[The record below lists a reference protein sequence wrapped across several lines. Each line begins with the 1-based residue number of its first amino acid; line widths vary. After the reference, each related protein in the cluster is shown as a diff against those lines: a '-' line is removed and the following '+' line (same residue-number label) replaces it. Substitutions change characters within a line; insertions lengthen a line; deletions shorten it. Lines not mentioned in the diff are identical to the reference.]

1 METTSTI
8 DFTRVFDLVA
18 YQQKKFPQQAS
29 LNSFV
34 NGKWISY
41 STVEVQKRVDRV
53 SCWLLEQAYRPGDVV
68 AVVPMMGSAEW
79 MIADFACQQIGL
91 IVVPV
96 HPTSSPEDMLFIL
109 NETGAKLCLTA
120 NAGLYYKAKLV
131 CEKAGTVIHCHH
143 LEKKEPGYFPAF
155 DSNPT
160 AATKEQLDVRKQQI
174 SENDTLAI
182 LYTSGTSGIPKGV
195 VLSHRNVVSNIK
207 SILPVLPAGPG
218 DRALSFLPFSHI
230 FERTACL
237 AYMAFGV
244 NIYFC
249 HSKESISSDF
259 KSVKPAFCT
268 SVPKTLEK
276 MYDYLLEQRASK
288 NIVKRNL
295 ISWAMKVGQQYR
307 RDEQNGLAFR
317 LKLFLARLLV
327 LNHWRNALGGK
338 ARFVIVGAA
347 ALRPEIARLFSSTGI
362 MVLSGYGMTEAS
374 PFISVNRPQPGMNRF
389 GTVGLPLP
397 GIDVKIDN
405 PDKTGEGEIL
415 VRGPNVMQGYFKRP
429 DLTREVLTNGWLRTG
444 DTGKYTDQ
452 KFLVITGRKK
462 DLFKTTAGIYV
473 SPQQLEEH
481 FTSSP
486 FISQCMVFGFN
497 KPFIAA
503 LLVPNFTMLKLW
515 CEETG
520 VHWTS
525 PAFMVHNI
533 KVVQKI
539 QEEIDR
545 LNSGIE
551 SYKRIRKFI
560 LSDTEWTV
568 DSGELTPSFKVIR
581 SKLLAKH
588 EAAIEKF
595 YP

>member
-1 METTSTI
+1 MT
-8 DFTRVFDLVA
+8 
-18 YQQKKFPQQAS
+18 
-29 LNSFV
+29 
-34 NGKWISY
+34 
-41 STVEVQKRVDRV
+41 
-53 SCWLLEQAYRPGDVV
+53 
-68 AVVPMMGSAEW
+68 GSAEW

-109 NETGAKLCLTA
+109 NETGAGLCLTA

-131 CEKAGTVIHCHH
+131 CEKAGTAIHCYH
-143 LEKKEPGYFPAF
+143 LEKNEPGFFPAF
-155 DSNPT
+155 DGNPN
-160 AATKEQLDVRKQQI
+160 AATKEQLDVRKQQV

-249 HSKESISSDF
+249 HSRESISSDF

-288 NIVKRNL
+288 NIVKRNV

-307 RDEQNGLAFR
+307 RDERNGLAFR

-338 ARFVIVGAA
+338 VRFVIVGAA
-347 ALRPEIARLFSSTGI
+347 ALRPEIARLFSSTGVL
-362 MVLSGYGMTEAS
+362 VLSGYGMTEAS

-405 PDKTGEGEIL
+405 PDETGEGEIL

-429 DLTREVLTNGWLRTG
+429 DLTREVLTDGWLRTG
-444 DTGKYTDQ
+444 DTGRFTDR

-503 LLVPNFTMLKLW
+503 LIVPNFTMLKLW
-515 CEETG
+515 CEENG